1 MSFLNPIFLF
11 ALLTVAVPL
20 LIYLLNLKKPKKVR
34 FSTLAFFDTLKT
46 TALKRIKIKRWLLLS
61 IRILAI
67 IALVLAASRPFLP
80 PEFGWASSSEP
91 KAIGILLDNSP
102 TMERVDRNGPYF
114 EQALQISNE
123 LLEFADNDDRI
134 AINVTNGQ
142 TLNLPLISKRAAFRH
157 LSDLE
162 TVNSGNYLEQRLA
175 AMAERLQEASEPN
188 KIIYLITDGQETQLA
203 DLQENSRELIRDVNL
218 QIMKVG
224 DSETSNTGYES
235 VELEYGGR
243 GEGRNLQLRTIL
255 RNYGNQ
261 TATNKFINLLID
273 GELISQQT
281 FQLDPAATQEFL
293 FDVPVSDE
301 RIIPVELFIEGDEL
315 TFDNR
320 FFAPVQLPETR
331 DILVL
336 NESRSASS
344 GFTSYLEP
352 MLEIASDEMERF
364 NITFE
369 DAESF
374 QVSGIY
380 EFDAIILDGL
390 RNIPDFLSQS
400 LIDHVQAGAGLLFL
414 PAAEGN
420 VSSYNRLLNFSGSGS
435 YSDIVGSY
443 GSFDPIDRMA
453 VPAEGH
459 PILNS
464 IFDKDEEEE
473 IRLNVPEIFYYY
485 ELDARQSGTNF
496 SILQTSTGNPL
507 LLESRV
513 GTGRIVYSAIGSD
526 PGWSNFPIKPFFA
539 PLYFRTIDYLVQG
552 EGARLATHTL
562 GSPFHFSLNVNTDTV
577 LLRTD
582 NEEILPE
589 IRQTFG
595 GTEIS
600 YSATEWEPGWLEIET
615 EGQTLLI
622 GVNQNAMESR
632 LGSLEI
638 SEIET
643 LAASLFESA
652 GASQVG
658 ADFSEAFAELELASF
673 GREIWYW
680 FVLMAIILLLL
691 ESIISRHY
699 KAETLG

>member
-11 ALLTVAVPL
+11 ALLTIAVPL

-34 FSTLAFFDTLKT
+34 FSTLAFFDTLKS
-46 TALKRIKIKRWLLLS
+46 TALKRIKIKRWLLLA
-61 IRILAI
+61 IRCMAI

-80 PEFGWASSSEP
+80 PEFGWASSGEP

-102 TMERVDRNGPYF
+102 TMERVDRDGPYF
-114 EQALQISNE
+114 EQALQLANE
-123 LLEFADNDDRI
+123 LLEFAGNDDRI

-142 TLNLPLISKRAAFRH
+142 SLNLPLISKRAAFRH

-162 TVNSGNYLEQRLA
+162 TVNSGNYLKQRLT
-175 AMAERLQEASEPN
+175 AMAERLKDANEPN

-203 DLQENSRELIRDVNL
+203 GLQEIEREIFSDINL

-224 DSETSNTGYES
+224 SSETSNTGYET

-243 GEGRNLQLRTIL
+243 GEGGSLQLRTIL
-255 RNYGNQ
+255 KNYGNQ
-261 TATNKFINLLID
+261 TASNKFISLLID
-273 GELISQQT
+273 DELITQQT
-281 FQLDPAATQEFL
+281 FQLEPAATQEFL
-293 FDVPVSDE
+293 FEVPVSEE
-301 RIIPVELFIEGDEL
+301 RIIPAELLIEGDEL

-320 FFAPVQLPETR
+320 FYAPIQLPDTR

-336 NESRSASS
+336 SENRSGSS
-344 GFTSYLEP
+344 GFTSYLKP

-364 NITFE
+364 NIDFE
-369 DAESF
+369 DAETF

-380 EFDAIILDGL
+380 DYDAVILDGI
-390 RNIPDFLSQS
+390 RNVPDFLSQS

-414 PAAEGN
+414 PAAEGS
-420 VSSYNRLLNFSGSGS
+420 VSSYNRLLSFSGSGS
-435 YSDIVGSY
+435 YTDIVGSY

-453 VPAEGH
+453 TPSEGH
-459 PILNS
+459 PILDT
-464 IFDKDEEEE
+464 IFDKDEDEE

-485 ELDARQSGTNF
+485 EIDARQSGTNY

-513 GTGRIVYSAIGSD
+513 GTGRVIYSAIGSD

-562 GSPFHFSLNVNTDTV
+562 GSPFSFSLNESTESV
-577 LLRTD
+577 LLRKEE
-582 NEEILPE
+582 EEILPE

-615 EGQTLLI
+615 DEQNLII
-622 GVNQNAMESR
+622 GVKQDAMESR
-632 LGSLEI
+632 LASLEI
-638 SEIET
+638 SEIES
-643 LAASLFESA
+643 LAASLFENSRASHA
-652 GASQVG
+652 GADYTE
-658 ADFSEAFAELELASF
+658 AFSELEMASF
-673 GREIWYW
+673 GREIWHW
-680 FVLMAIILLLL
+680 FVLIAIILLLL

-699 KAETLG
+699 RAETLG